1 MKSTVL
7 IMDKKKHTKEEP
19 KKNIKWF
26 FFKNKIIGV
35 PTNGEI
41 LSGFSLSALNIRPLG
56 IRGSTY
62 K

>member
-41 LSGFSLSALNIRPLG
+41 LSGFSLSALKIRPLG
-56 IRGSTY
+56 
-62 K
+62 